1 MSAPA
6 HASKT
11 RENPVFTPKGGDLKG
26 AAPDRSPFTRIRPG
40 IAKLARWRYRS
51 PVAANSATGRENPSI
66 KLAHKRPHTVEG
78 AFFVPADMLYGGCA
92 WAGFG
97 LAGCQLARFLTPRT
111 VRHHLPRENGGDG
124 SEPQVG
130 AVPMHHIPALN
141 PSALRDRAAAHRA
154 MALAAL
160 RADSSLSVR
169 LKRYNAAMAKA
180 RALEAEAAR
189 LGNIVTS
196 APSAALAWL
205 QSGKPVR
212 IDAANL
218 RDHLRHVR
226 ALVEVQG
233 GAQ

>member
-1 MSAPA
+1 MPVQSMPYVAIAQPCALAVSKSRRYSAPVA
-6 HASKT
+6 V
-11 RENPVFTPKGGDLKG
+11 NPVTGFGD
-26 AAPDRSPFTRIRPG
+26 P
-40 IAKLARWRYRS
+40 
-51 PVAANSATGRENPSI
+51 NI
-66 KLAHKRPHTVEG
+66 KLAHLRPKTIAG
-78 AFFVPADMLYGGCA
+78 AFFVLAMLLYGGRA

-169 LKRYNAAMAKA
+169 LRRYNAAMTKA

-196 APSAALAWL
+196 DPSAALAWL
-205 QSGKPVR
+205 QSGRPIR
-212 IDAANL
+212 IDALNL